1 LLGESEQVRPDGAEI
16 VIVTVLLKPL
26 TAVKVTVEFPSVPAL
41 TVRPV
46 GLAEIPKSTT
56 WNVIVALWTIV
67 LLVLVTTT
75 LLFPV
80 VA

>member
-56 WNVIVALWTIV
+56 WNVIVALWTNV